1 MKFGIL
7 FRELSTTLGGSG
19 LEFDNFES
27 GKSEKGGKGGE
38 GEKGLRRESFL
49 AFSQI
54 NETSRMGERCGAL
67 HKFRNLWHSD

>member
-1 MKFGIL
+1 LKFGIL

-27 GKSEKGGKGGE
+27 GKSEKGGE

-67 HKFRNLWHSD
+67 DRYH